1 MQKKAPVYNYH
12 YNSQGHWQI
21 S

>member
-1 MQKKAPVYNYH
+1 MQKKAPVYRCS
-12 YNSQGHWQI
+12 SQGHRQI

>member
-1 MQKKAPVYNYH
+1 MQKKAPVYHYH
-12 YNSQGHWQI
+12 YSSQGHRRI